1 MRSVTAI
8 SSTKSHPQVIL
19 KAKRPPL
26 FIRAN
31 TRRTRTLSSQIGN
44 NWTYGYDSRDR
55 LIAADNDNGSVDDR
69 AYAYDDVDNMI
80 YNSGL
85 CAGSAAAP
93 NLLYPTAG
101 SPRPHGPKSICGA
114 TNVVTYDANGN
125 TLSYD
130 VDGAGPKLLR
140 TLSYDGENRPV
151 SILRNGSTTSMAYG
165 PDGERVSKLQGSVT
179 THYFGGDA
187 EFSSAT
193 NLATSYLH
201 PDVRREGAATDIL
214 IKDHLASN
222 RVTLRFGGITTPQ
235 AYSPYGSPKNPSL
248 SGRGYINERYDP
260 ETELQYLHA
269 RYRDPDLPNF
279 LTPDW
284 WDVIQPGVDINR
296 YAYAGNDPVNLSDPN
311 GHSVDGYLIPGPI
324 GPMDLPAGLDH
335 YVNGVNSMAN
345 AILNTAGDALTLAGM
360 VEEPMAVGSQIMWQ
374 SCAGPCRAGAAVPY
388 AATKLARGMN
398 LIAGAG
404 KAKALENLV
413 AANAVRA
420 GELVPASSKGLGDW
434 GEARLSN
441 LFGGK
446 GIKPKSPFDTSF
458 GKRYVDRLVDGVA
471 YESKAGYNV
480 KLTST
485 IKDQIAKDAE
495 LVRTN
500 VVKRSE
506 WHFWNGAQ
514 RSVLDALKGAGIKAV
529 VH

>member
-222 RVTLRFGGITTPQ
+222 RVTLRFGGATTPQ
-235 AYSPYGSPKNPSL
+235 AYSPYGSPKNPNL

-284 WDVIQPGVDINR
+284 WDVIQPGVDVNR
-296 YAYAGNDPVNLSDPN
+296 YTYAGDDPVNGSDAEGHTWMDDVYYRFAYPN
-311 GHSVDGYLIPGPI
+311 PEERDDFLEKIADMREMDGQDSEDSGNPDVADEAFSQAEYLRDSKGKTDKQLAVTVTI
-324 GPMDLPAGLDH
+324 GVAMDL
-335 YVNGVNSMAN
+335 VS
-345 AILNTAGDALTLAGM
+345 
-360 VEEPMAVGSQIMWQ
+360 
-374 SCAGPCRAGAAVPY
+374 
-388 AATKLARGMN
+388 
-398 LIAGAG
+398 
-404 KAKALENLV
+404 
-413 AANAVRA
+413 
-420 GELVPASSKGLGDW
+420 
-434 GEARLSN
+434 
-441 LFGGK
+441 GGK
-446 GIKPKSPFDTSF
+446 GKAFRPSVQIF
-458 GKRYVDRLVDGVA
+458 GKAQKAGPGHAFASARAALSYLTSPVGKSAKSLFFNKSMATITGGLAKSRMRPDVA
-471 YESKAGYNV
+471 IALKNGKIFMIEIRSGKQKISALEAKLERMQKMLPESKRGGSLVLEKNN
-480 KLTST
+480 
-485 IKDQIAKDAE
+485 IKS
-495 LVRTN
+495 R
-500 VVKRSE
+500 R
-506 WHFWNGAQ
+506 
-514 RSVLDALKGAGIKAV
+514 
-529 VH
+529 

>member
-1 MRSVTAI
+1 MVV
-8 SSTKSHPQVIL
+8 TKSHFRMIL
-19 KAKRPPL
+19 QAKRSPL

-31 TRRTRTLSSQIGN
+31 TRRCNSRCGLITAITSPQLGN
-44 NWTYGYDSRDR
+44 GVDT
-55 LIAADNDNGSVDDR
+55 ADDR

-130 VDGAGPKLLR
+130 IDGAGPKLLR
-140 TLSYDGENRPV
+140 TLSYDGENRPI
-151 SILRNGSTTSMAYG
+151 SILRNGNVTSMAYG
-165 PDGERVSKLQGSVT
+165 PDGERVSKSGNGVT

-187 EFSSAT
+187 ELSSAT

-222 RVTLRFGGITTPQ
+222 RVTLRFGGATTLQ

-296 YAYAGNDPVNLSDPN
+296 YAYAAGDPVNMSDAN
-311 GHSVDGYLIPGPI
+311 GRCFGDYCELFSLGGRVAPDVLGQAMIKAAQEAYISN
-324 GPMDLPAGLDH
+324 LP
-335 YVNGVNSMAN
+335 V
-345 AILNTAGDALTLAGM
+345 
-360 VEEPMAVGSQIMWQ
+360 VGSGRDFKRAYDSGDRVGMGI
-374 SCAGPCRAGAAVPY
+374 AAIGFAIDVTPLGRAGSA
-388 AATKLARGMN
+388 KRILAQ
-398 LIAGAG
+398 
-404 KAKALENLV
+404 
-413 AANAVRA
+413 
-420 GELVPASSKGLGDW
+420 ELK
-434 GEARLSN
+434 
-441 LFGGK
+441 
-446 GIKPKSPFDTSF
+446 I
-458 GKRYVDRLVDGVA
+458 
-471 YESKAGYNV
+471 ESKAIAREEIAGSVRRINPTGGTNNCINCSIATDAMLNGRPTTALSGYATPLSVLEKEYGATFGSATNINGVSTVMRDAGYGATGIVYGARAKGQIGHVFNVVNQNGAVRFLDGQTGRRASTDGYNSFR
-480 KLTST
+480 L
-485 IKDQIAKDAE
+485 
-495 LVRTN
+495 LRTN
-500 VVKRSE
+500 RK
-506 WHFWNGAQ
+506 
-514 RSVLDALKGAGIKAV
+514 
-529 VH
+529 